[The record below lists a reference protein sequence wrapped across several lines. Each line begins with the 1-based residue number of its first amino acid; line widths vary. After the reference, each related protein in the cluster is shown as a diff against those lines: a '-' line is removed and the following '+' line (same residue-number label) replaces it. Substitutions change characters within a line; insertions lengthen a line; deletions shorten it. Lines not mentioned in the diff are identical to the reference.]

1 MNNKKLTPNFDVLFN
16 TSIAL
21 FISALTIVSLIQIK
35 KESLLFF
42 IDEFFVV
49 EAFLFLIIAFFSYL
63 KLNGVQ
69 IKKEN
74 LINVIFIFSMLG
86 MLLGSVL
93 LTFTI

>member
-42 IDEFFVV
+42 VDEFFVV
-49 EAFLFLIIAFFSYL
+49 EALLFLIIAFFSYL

-93 LTFTI
+93 LTFTR